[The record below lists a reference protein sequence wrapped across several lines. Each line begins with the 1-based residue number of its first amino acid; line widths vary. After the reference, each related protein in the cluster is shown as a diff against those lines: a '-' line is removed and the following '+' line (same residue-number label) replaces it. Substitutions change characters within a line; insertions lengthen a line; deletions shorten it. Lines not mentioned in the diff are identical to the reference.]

1 MQDAIIGALM
11 RLDRWPEALDLLAGL
26 ITQSPREPS
35 IAVKYAQALAGTG
48 ALTNAEELLE
58 SVLATN
64 PDFIPAWQGLC
75 DILRR
80 QKRIKESLVAYRR
93 MEALG
98 ASQRILKE
106 TRYNLFGEY
115 D

>member
-1 MQDAIIGALM
+1 
-11 RLDRWPEALDLLAGL
+11 
-26 ITQSPREPS
+26 
-35 IAVKYAQALAGTG
+35 LAGTG
-48 ALTNAEELLE
+48 ELVKSGELLE
-58 SVLATN
+58 AVLATN

>member
-1 MQDAIIGALM
+1 M
-11 RLDRWPEALDLLAGL
+11 RRPWQGLGRLA
-26 ITQSPREPS
+26 
-35 IAVKYAQALAGTG
+35 K
-48 ALTNAEELLE
+48 AEELLE
-58 SVLATN
+58 AILASN

-75 DILRR
+75 DTLRR

-98 ASQRILKE
+98 ASQTILKE